1 VTNFKVSYTLAE
13 TGAPVVHVVEAVDR
27 HHAAAIV
34 YPAADESQ
42 AVEVEEVPDDFELER
57 ED

>member
-1 VTNFKVSYTLAE
+1 MTQFKVEYTLAK
-13 TGAPVVHVVEAVDR
+13 TGSPVVQLVEAVDG

-34 YPAADESQ
+34 YPAADELG
-42 AVEVEEVPDDFELER
+42 AVEVEEVPDNYELER